1 MCKQYTIFN
10 KKNHF
15 ANFGRKILYEF
26 QEIQDQSGF
35 LQVKVRRALEVDPEP
50 LLPFLLLILVVI
62 ELVKLPGSVRDIRLQ
77 LPRIFQ

>member
-10 KKNHF
+10 KKTHF

-35 LQVKVRRALEVDPEP
+35 LQVKVRRASEVDPEP

-62 ELVKLPGSVRDIRLQ
+62 ELVKLPGPVRDIRLQ